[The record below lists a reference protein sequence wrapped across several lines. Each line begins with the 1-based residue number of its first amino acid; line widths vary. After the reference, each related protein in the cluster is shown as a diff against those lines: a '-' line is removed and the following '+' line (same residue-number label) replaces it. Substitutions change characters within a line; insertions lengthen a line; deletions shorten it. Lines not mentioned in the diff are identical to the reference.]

1 MERIRAFLALDI
13 SEEVR
18 REIGEFEKEIDS
30 VGADIKLVEIENL
43 HVTMKFLGE
52 IDPNTVEKVYDVMSG
67 LREEKFVMKVEGVG
81 VFPNW
86 RMIRVVW
93 VGIGDGRER
102 IIKIQRELDSGLAEL
117 GFERERDFVPHITVG
132 RVRSP
137 RNRDRLVQVLEKYR
151 GHSFGS
157 CVAERL
163 VLKMSKLTPKGPIYS
178 DLREVEFKQ

>member
-1 MERIRAFLALDI
+1 MERVRAFLALDI

-30 VGADIKLVEIENL
+30 VGADIKLVETENL

-52 IDPNTVEKVYDVMSG
+52 IDAGVLEKVYDVMRG

-86 RMIRVVW
+86 RVARVVW
-93 VGIGDGRER
+93 VGIGEGRER
-102 IIKIQRELDSGLAEL
+102 VIEIQRKLDSGLAGL
-117 GFERERDFVPHITVG
+117 GFGRERDFVPHITVG

-137 RNRDRLVQVLEKYR
+137 RNRDRLLQVLENYR
-151 GHSFGS
+151 GRKFGS

-163 VLKMSKLTPKGPIYS
+163 VLKMSQLTPKGPIYS
-178 DLREVEFKQ
+178 DLREVEFT